1 MNNSLEMKQ
10 IAKLEQQITLQVN
23 NFLVLSELGNPTQ
36 IALAYKSAQNEFLSL
51 GPELHRISTKIGGE
65 LPNYVADFLESIDT
79 VLHNEGIIDEE
90 TITHCLSTSAKLKA
104 ELKRI

>member
-23 NFLVLSELGNPTQ
+23 NYLVLSELGNPTQ
-36 IALAYKSAQNEFLSL
+36 IALAYKSAQNEFLNL
-51 GPELHRISTKIGGE
+51 GPEMHRISVKIGGE

-79 VLHNEGIIDEE
+79 VLHNEGLLDEE
-90 TITHCLSTSAKLKA
+90 IITQCLNTSAKLKA